1 MDTYF
6 YKGHKISKLGVFWQT
21 QHGETFCRSC
31 TRAGIESLID
41 NLTGCQDERQNA
53 LYHLERAAQILE
65 RNLTN
70 AAAIDE
76 ENELL
81 VSVKKS
87 IAKLINLLQK

>member
-41 NLTGCQDERQNA
+41 KLNGSNDERQNA
-53 LYHLERAAQILE
+53 LYHLQRAAQILE
-65 RNLTN
+65 RNLSDP
-70 AAAIDE
+70 AAIDD
-76 ENELL
+76 ENEIL
-81 VSVKKS
+81 VSVRKN
-87 IAKLINLLQK
+87 IAKLIKVLSK